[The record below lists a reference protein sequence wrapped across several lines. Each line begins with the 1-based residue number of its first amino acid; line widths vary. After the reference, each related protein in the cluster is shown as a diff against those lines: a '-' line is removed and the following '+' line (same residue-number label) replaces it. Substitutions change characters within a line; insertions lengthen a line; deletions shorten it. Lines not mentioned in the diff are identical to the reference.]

1 MNALMIKVL
10 AIGLTLSQL
19 FTRPPEAFRNSFN
32 PNDEK
37 DRAEVS
43 KLLSDGCSYM
53 IKEFDASDVDFG
65 IMLQLMRGNV
75 EANNALMKKKAEEAS
90 APAPEQKKSLMTRIL
105 SKLDFTALDVGYKMF
120 CPKMKDSQAN
130 TELTDAD
137 KASVNLTEVIEYYN
151 KAVNDTQSGP
161 SLSDGGKF
169 DASKLRDHKFIESS
183 IVKDQNDKTFTE
195 VYSEHNRRH
204 VVKME
209 DLPDFVPNAL
219 VAAEDQDFYKHN
231 GLDIRGIIRAFIRY
245 VQNPE
250 GEDGTAP
257 RPEGGSTITQQV
269 AKNMLTGADLTFER
283 KIKEMILARQLEA
296 LFPDKAANKKNV
308 LYLYANEAFF
318 GRACWGIE
326 CAAQNYFGIPA
337 KALSV
342 AQAATLAGLLR
353 GPNWYHATLHPD
365 RLLARR
371 NYVLG
376 RMYDDKY
383 ITKEVYD
390 EAMKEKLQ
398 VIPYDPP
405 RTKGGFYF
413 VDEINRQVRKIL
425 NGQSLTSASYVVYS
439 TLNSELQAASDKAL
453 RAGLMK
459 YEDESG
465 RTGNVQ
471 VVQGNIYKELV
482 KFKTS
487 WRTLMPKVRP
497 KMYDVPWTL
506 AVVTQAGDKGTR
518 VGLADGREMPLSGY
532 GGFRAKLKLYDLVFV
547 DVMESKKNPRASLK
561 APPTVQGAVVV
572 LENKTGKVL
581 AMSGGFSYAQSQF
594 NRVTQG
600 ARQPGSTLKPFIYLS
615 ALHLGYQPNTLIPDM
630 PMEFPPIVRNGQ
642 SWIPKN
648 YDGGS
653 RGLVTMRTAIEKSLN
668 LPTARIAAALGET
681 PAEGLD
687 YVRGVAQSVGIYK
700 STERFFPFVLGAQ
713 PARVI
718 DMAVA
723 YATIA
728 NFGLRPTPQFVER
741 IVKDD
746 QVIYNRPKF
755 QFPPVTNEDRVSFYQ
770 LRHILEGVLIR
781 GTATSLKEMVGS
793 VAGKTGTSNDER
805 DAWFVGFTNDITV
818 AVWVGYD
825 NRHVRSNLGS
835 RFTGGRVALPIAAD
849 VLRQSFK
856 VFKPM
861 QKFYDPPKEVSDL
874 TTVINIDV
882 DSGDTGGDWPEIFR
896 LDSATKQPRNTRT
909 QLLTPLEL
917 ANLRIGYPQG
927 EEDNESQAPMYD
939 DNDPRGFSPMQRV
952 SADAYQPGSE
962 DVYDDYQRNN
972 RRVDEQFLQPAFF
985 KPQGGQQ

>member
-1 MNALMIKVL
+1 MNALMIKIL

-19 FTRPPEAFRNSFN
+19 FTRPPEAFKNSFN

-43 KLLSDGCSYM
+43 KLLSDGCAYM

-75 EANNALMKKKAEEAS
+75 EANNALLKKKADEGGS
-90 APAPEQKKSLMTRIL
+90 QPSEQKKSLMTRIL
-105 SKLDFTALDVGYKMF
+105 NKLDFTALDVAYRMF
-120 CPKMKDSQAN
+120 CPKMKDSAAS
-130 TELTDAD
+130 TEVSEAD
-137 KASVNLTEVIEYYN
+137 KASINLNEVIEYYN
-151 KAVNDTQSGP
+151 KAVNDTRSGP

-169 DASKLRDHKFIESS
+169 DAAKLRDHKFIESS
-183 IVKDQNDKTFTE
+183 IIKDQDDKTFTE

-204 VVKME
+204 VVRIE
-209 DLPDFVPNAL
+209 DLPDFVPHAL
-219 VAAEDQDFYKHN
+219 VAAEDQDFYRHN

-296 LFPDKAANKKNV
+296 LFPDKAANKRNV

-376 RMYDDKY
+376 RMHDDKY
-383 ITKEVYD
+383 ISDEVYA

-413 VDEINRQVRKIL
+413 VDEINRQVRKLL

-439 TLNSELQAASDKAL
+439 TLNSRLQTATDNAL
-453 RAGLMK
+453 RKGLMK
-459 YEDESG
+459 YEDESR

-471 VVQGNIYKELV
+471 VVQGNISNELV

-497 KMYDVPWTL
+497 KLYDLPWTL
-506 AVVTQAGDKGTR
+506 AVVTQAGEKGVR

-532 GGFRAKLKLYDLVFV
+532 SGFKAKLKLYDLVFV
-547 DVMESKKNPRASLK
+547 DVIENKKNPRASLK

-572 LENKTGKVL
+572 LENRTGKVL

-600 ARQPGSTLKPFIYLS
+600 ARPPGSTLKPFVYLS
-615 ALHLGYQPNTLIPDM
+615 ALNLGYQPNTLIPDM
-630 PMEFPPIVRNGQ
+630 PMEFPPIQRNGE

-653 RGLVTMRTAIEKSLN
+653 RGLVTIRTAIEKSLN
-668 LPTARIAAALGET
+668 LPTARIAAALGDT

-700 STERFFPFVLGAQ
+700 STERYFPFVLGAQ
-713 PARVI
+713 DARVI

-728 NFGLRPTPQFVER
+728 NLGLKPTPQYIER

-746 QVIYNRPKF
+746 QVIYNRPRF
-755 QFPPVTNEDRVSFYQ
+755 QLQAAPLEERVSFYQ
-770 LRHILEGVLIR
+770 LRNILEGVLIR
-781 GTATSLKEMVGS
+781 GTATSLKEMVGA

-825 NRHVRSNLGS
+825 NRRIRPNLGS
-835 RFTGGRVALPIAAD
+835 KFTGGRVALPIAAD

-856 VFKPM
+856 VYKPM
-861 QKFYDPPKEVSDL
+861 QKFYDPPKEIADQ
-874 TTVINIDV
+874 TTVVNIDV
-882 DSGDTGGDWPEIFR
+882 DSGETGGSWPEIFR
-896 LDSATKQPRNTRT
+896 LEPSSKQPRNTRT
-909 QLLTPLEL
+909 QLLTPFEL
-917 ANLRIGYPQG
+917 ATLRTSYPLG
-927 EEDNESQAPMYD
+927 EEDNDLQLPMYD
-939 DNDPRGFSPMQRV
+939 DNDQRGLSPMPAV
-952 SADAYQPGSE
+952 SADAYRPGAE
-962 DVYDDYQRNN
+962 DMYDEFQRTG
-972 RRVDEQFLQPAFF
+972 RRIDEQFLQPGFF